1 MNQKSS
7 EKVDIDLLAQAFAD
21 VLTRRTGIQHVC
33 KIKSKSESKKSEG
46 NNRRNTRR
54 DSKNAPSY
62 CE

>member
-33 KIKSKSESKKSEG
+33 KIKSKSESKKSEVTVIRKKLTKNEG
-46 NNRRNTRR
+46 RNRICN
-54 DSKNAPSY
+54 
-62 CE
+62 

>member
-21 VLTRRTGIQHVC
+21 VLTRRTAIQHVC

-46 NNRRNTRR
+46 NNYQKEAN
-54 DSKNAPSY
+54 
-62 CE
+62 